1 MSEPGICRSGEGR
14 YAISGDLTFTTVP
27 DLLRTGY
34 GDLGG
39 DGRVQVDLAGITRV
53 DSAGIALLIDL
64 ARTVRKRGGEIS
76 LLHAPPQ
83 LMAIAGVSGLEAV
96 LPFATEGK
104 STEKLG
110 A

>member
-1 MSEPGICRSGEGR
+1 VSEAGISRKGEGR

-27 DLLRTGY
+27 ELLRSGY
-34 GDLGG
+34 GGLGG
-39 DGRVQVDLAGITRV
+39 GGQVQVDLAGITRV

-64 ARTVRKRGGEIS
+64 ARTVRKRGGDIS

-83 LMAIAGVSGLEAV
+83 LIAIAGVSGLEAV
-96 LPFATEGK
+96 LPFVAEGK

>member
-1 MSEPGICRSGEGR
+1 MSEAGISRKGEGR

-27 DLLRTGY
+27 ELLRSGY
-34 GDLGG
+34 GGLGG
-39 DGRVQVDLAGITRV
+39 GGQVQVDLAGITRV

-64 ARTVRKRGGEIS
+64 ARTVRKRGGDIS

-83 LMAIAGVSGLEAV
+83 LIAIAGVSGLEAV
-96 LPFATEGK
+96 LPFVAEGK

>member
-1 MSEPGICRSGEGR
+1 VSEAGISRSGDGR

-27 DLLRTGY
+27 DILRSGY
-34 GDLGG
+34 GDLGSNG
-39 DGRVQVDLAGITRV
+39 QVRVDLAGITRV

-64 ARTVRKRGGEIS
+64 ARTVRKRGGDLS

-96 LPFATEGK
+96 LPFADQGK

>member
-1 MSEPGICRSGEGR
+1 MSEAGISRSGEGR

-27 DLLRTGY
+27 DILRSGY
-34 GDLGG
+34 GDLAR

-64 ARTVRKRGGEIS
+64 ARTVRKRGGDIS

-83 LMAIAGVSGLEAV
+83 LIAIAGVSGLEAV
-96 LPFATEGK
+96 LPFVAEGK

>member
-1 MSEPGICRSGEGR
+1 MSEAGISRKGEGR

-27 DLLRTGY
+27 ELLRSGY
-34 GDLGG
+34 GGLGG
-39 DGRVQVDLAGITRV
+39 GGQVQVDLAGITRI

-64 ARTVRKRGGEIS
+64 ARTVRKRGGDIS

-83 LMAIAGVSGLEAV
+83 LIAIAGVSGLEAV
-96 LPFATEGK
+96 LPFVAEGK

>member
-1 MSEPGICRSGEGR
+1 MSEAGISRKGEGR

-27 DLLRTGY
+27 ELLRSGY
-34 GDLGG
+34 GGLGG
-39 DGRVQVDLAGITRV
+39 GGQVQVDLAGITRV

-64 ARTVRKRGGEIS
+64 ARTVRKRGGDIS

-83 LMAIAGVSGLEAV
+83 LIAIAGVSGLEAV

>member
-1 MSEPGICRSGEGR
+1 VSEAGISRSGEGR
-14 YAISGDLTFTTVP
+14 YAISGELTFTTVP
-27 DLLRTGY
+27 EVVRSGV

-39 DGRVQVDLAGITRV
+39 GAVQLDLAGITRV

-64 ARTVRKRGGEIS
+64 TRRVRKRGGEIS

-83 LMAIAGVSGLEAV
+83 LMAIAGVSGLDAV
-96 LPFATEGK
+96 LPFAKEGK

>member
-1 MSEPGICRSGEGR
+1 VSETGISRKGEGR

-27 DLLRTGY
+27 DLLRFGY

-39 DGRVQVDLAGITRV
+39 GGQVQVDLAGITRV

-64 ARTVRKRGGEIS
+64 ARTVRKRGGNIF

-96 LPFATEGK
+96 LPFVTEGK

>member
-1 MSEPGICRSGEGR
+1 MSEAGISRSGEGR
-14 YAISGDLTFTTVP
+14 YAISGDLTFATVP
-27 DLLRTGY
+27 DVLRAGY

-39 DGRVQVDLAGITRV
+39 DGQVQVDLAGITRV

-64 ARTVRKRGGEIS
+64 TQSVRKRGGDIS

-96 LPFATEGK
+96 LPFADQGK